1 MQRRA
6 RVGNEEAEA
15 EAEAGVKAV
24 ATPARETPFELLES
38 RP

>member
-6 RVGNEEAEA
+6 RVGNEEA